1 MPIYRLIFITTVLGF
16 LHFMGCANN
25 PQNPTE
31 SEISATTPVDQEK
44 NSPTNSNS
52 SWETK
57 AHNFVEIS
65 FNPGSSTLSEKS
77 KTSLTSIL
85 STARQSGKI
94 DEVLVMSW
102 SDQDYPSKSLKKLAK
117 SQRALAAKR
126 NKVIKS
132 YVNEIK
138 KVDVDTFNMA
148 ERPNAISK
156 LFNTADNELKE
167 TLVSAGLPTTADSS
181 GHASKASRAVIL
193 VKIK

>member
-1 MPIYRLIFITTVLGF
+1 MPIYRLIFITTLLAF
-16 LHFMGCANN
+16 LHFMGCASN
-25 PQNPTE
+25 PQSPTE
-31 SEISATTPVDQEK
+31 NEIISPNSFDQVK
-44 NSPTNSNS
+44 NSSTNTNST
-52 SWETK
+52 WETK
-57 AHNFVEIS
+57 NHNFVEIS

-77 KTSLTSIL
+77 KNSLTTIL

-94 DEVLVMSW
+94 DEILVMSW
-102 SDQDYPSKSLKKLAK
+102 SDQDYPSKTLKKLAK
-117 SQRALAAKR
+117 SQRSLADKR
-126 NKVIKS
+126 NKVIKN

-167 TLVSAGLPTTADSS
+167 NLVSAGLPTTADSS
-181 GHASKASRAVIL
+181 GHASKASRSVIL